1 MCLCTRERERR
12 ERERERDIHIHF
24 PFSALHSPSPPPS
37 PLSRTGD
44 QIDLTTDEELATAL
58 HHSMHSSRPRT
69 VPAGHDPPG
78 PVGGH
83 AVGEQEPT
91 LRLLLSVNVNVSS
104 TGPFS
109 AGCQGMS
116 AGMGTAGSGGSGG
129 AAASSW
135 MNGTSGGMYDIN
147 SGSGGMVGGVSG
159 GNVPF
164 SMSG

>member
-1 MCLCTRERERR
+1 
-12 ERERERDIHIHF
+12 
-24 PFSALHSPSPPPS
+24 
-37 PLSRTGD
+37 
-44 QIDLTTDEELATAL
+44 
-58 HHSMHSSRPRT
+58 MHSSRPRT

-109 AGCQGMS
+109 AGCQGMT
-116 AGMGTAGSGGSGG
+116 AGMGTAGSAGSAGSAG

-159 GNVPF
+159 GNVPMG
-164 SMSG
+164 MSG